1 MAHLHIW
8 LITWMG
14 GNGTTR
20 LTSLAPS
27 KGRPEMTPQSQAW
40 QYRSATGYILCS
52 VLLLLCLQTP
62 PSTPFTLL
70 FLFGQ
75 SGGHLENLLTTKNTW
90 EWYKITWMSQCYLQH
105 FFCEEQSEY
114 VGHFFVN
121 WQTEEHKLV
130 KYYSL
135 SEKWVNGCCGWDIQ
149 YYWSSIGQTF
159 TELSLSAHLHIK
171 LHETTWL
178 SSVTVMCLTLWLQEI
193 NSNVINKIYYL
204 MKILNILLL

>member
-1 MAHLHIW
+1 MAHLLIW

-52 VLLLLCLQTP
+52 VLLLLCLQKP

-114 VGHFFVN
+114 VGHFLLIDRLKNIN
-121 WQTEEHKLV
+121 WLSTILYLKNESMAVVVETSSIIDLQLV
-130 KYYSL
+130 KHSL
-135 SEKWVNGCCGWDIQ
+135 NCLCLL
-149 YYWSSIGQTF
+149 TF
-159 TELSLSAHLHIK
+159 TSNCMK
-171 LHETTWL
+171 PPG
-178 SSVTVMCLTLWLQEI
+178 SVQLQ
-193 NSNVINKIYYL
+193 
-204 MKILNILLL
+204 